1 MEANGGRERRAPTYD
16 DRLEIERGL
25 NRGDRIAWI
34 ARTIGRAPKVVA
46 DEVRRNWTDDPQGM
60 LVVRTRNICTK
71 EAGCQARGLRCA
83 DVPRHGCVHE
93 PRQQLPAREHGVDG
107 PGRDGEARAPAGGAR
122 RIRRRGRRPE
132 GGEPHSAARA
142 ALDRAFIAG

>member
-1 MEANGGRERRAPTYD
+1 MEANGGRERRALTYD

-60 LVVRTRNICTK
+60 LVVKTRNSTHT
-71 EAGCQARGLRCA
+71 ASR
-83 DVPRHGCVHE
+83 PST
-93 PRQQLPAREHGVDG
+93 
-107 PGRDGEARAPAGGAR
+107 
-122 RIRRRGRRPE
+122 RGR
-132 GGEPHSAARA
+132 
-142 ALDRAFIAG
+142 